1 MHITKKKHY
10 FSGTKT
16 FSVIQN
22 NSLPLECINKINN
35 RKNAKQISTFDFSTL
50 YTKIPHDKLLDILHK
65 VVDVVFKE
73 GTRDYRI
80 INRQGC
86 ASWSSKKK
94 GNHFVFTKSLFK
106 EAIKFLLHYCFF
118 SIANII
124 MIQVLGIPMGS
135 DPVPFFAN
143 IFLAHKQ
150 ADWVKTQRKLET
162 INIRKTNNSF
172 WFIDD
177 LL

>member
-1 MHITKKKHY
+1 
-10 FSGTKT
+10 
-16 FSVIQN
+16 
-22 NSLPLECINKINN
+22 
-35 RKNAKQISTFDFSTL
+35 
-50 YTKIPHDKLLDILHK
+50 
-65 VVDVVFKE
+65 
-73 GTRDYRI
+73 
-80 INRQGC
+80 
-86 ASWSSKKK
+86 
-94 GNHFVFTKSLFK
+94 
-106 EAIKFLLHYCFF
+106 
-118 SIANII
+118 